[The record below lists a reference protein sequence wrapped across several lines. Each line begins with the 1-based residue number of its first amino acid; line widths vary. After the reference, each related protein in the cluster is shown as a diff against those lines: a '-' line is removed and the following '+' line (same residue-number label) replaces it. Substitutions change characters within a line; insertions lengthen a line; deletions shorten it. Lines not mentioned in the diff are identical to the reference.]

1 MERWINAHITV
12 ALPEDEYARI
22 KKHPEIK
29 WGAVGRKLIIQYLNE
44 YEKSQELL
52 EQSKKETEDEKSQGH
67 PNRKL

>member
-52 EQSKKETEDEKSQGH
+52 EQSKAAENESQGH